1 MGRFHPRPD
10 LCASGAHYGPLLP
23 PHGTKMH
30 IPPPADLDSRDCFCY
45 TANEN
50 RNTCSHLK
58 KEEDHMRTHCIYAQV
73 MVQMF
78 MRGWNMRQLAEETD
92 ISYVSLRRKL
102 RGESPFTLE
111 EAFAV
116 RDALQ
121 VELSLDALFEK
132 RRMAG

>member
-1 MGRFHPRPD
+1 
-10 LCASGAHYGPLLP
+10 
-23 PHGTKMH
+23 
-30 IPPPADLDSRDCFCY
+30 
-45 TANEN
+45 
-50 RNTCSHLK
+50 
-58 KEEDHMRTHCIYAQV
+58 MRTHCIYAQV

>member
-1 MGRFHPRPD
+1 
-10 LCASGAHYGPLLP
+10 
-23 PHGTKMH
+23 
-30 IPPPADLDSRDCFCY
+30 
-45 TANEN
+45 
-50 RNTCSHLK
+50 
-58 KEEDHMRTHCIYAQV
+58 MRTHCIYAQV

-116 RDALQ
+116 RDALE
-121 VELSLDALFEK
+121 VELPLDALFEK

>member
-1 MGRFHPRPD
+1 
-10 LCASGAHYGPLLP
+10 
-23 PHGTKMH
+23 
-30 IPPPADLDSRDCFCY
+30 
-45 TANEN
+45 
-50 RNTCSHLK
+50 
-58 KEEDHMRTHCIYAQV
+58 MRTHCIYAQV

-111 EAFAV
+111 ESFAV